1 VTWAHPKYESIL
13 ASCGYDKKIN
23 IWKEVK
29 APGTW
34 DLVYQFEAAASVN
47 SICWAPWEYGLVLA
61 AGSADGRIHIISRKG
76 DDTWNIVSFEGHN
89 GGVNAISWGPSTDP
103 AMLS

>member
-1 VTWAHPKYESIL
+1 MKHGPSF
-13 ASCGYDKKIN
+13 S
-23 IWKEVK
+23 
-29 APGTW
+29 W

-61 AGSADGRIHIISRKG
+61 AGSADGKIHIIQRKG
-76 DDTWNIVSFEGHN
+76 DDSWTIVSFEGHN

-103 AMLS
+103 SMLSQEHPSS